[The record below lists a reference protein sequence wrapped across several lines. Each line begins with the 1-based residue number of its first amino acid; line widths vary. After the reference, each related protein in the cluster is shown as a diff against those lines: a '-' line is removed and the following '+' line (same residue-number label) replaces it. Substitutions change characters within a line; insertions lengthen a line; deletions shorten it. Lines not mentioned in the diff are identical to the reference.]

1 MFGGIALNNKHSS
14 VIQSDL
20 AVIAALTVLALGTR
34 LYGLGQWP
42 AIADELATI
51 NFAADRYKSL
61 VNPAYYALVLMSFK
75 LLGVSEFAARLPA
88 MLLAVLS
95 VPLFFVT
102 WRNIIGR
109 NAALVGALLITF
121 SSWHLLY
128 SQNSR
133 FYSGVF
139 LFGSLSYYLFYQAL
153 LRDDLGRLAG
163 ALLAALAGF
172 LFHATVVMVPVAC
185 AAYSL
190 LIVLTR
196 GATQAGLSR
205 RVAKTYL
212 AICGLGALVATGFL
226 WQVWEDR
233 ASRGVAWGDWPGEM
247 VLQIVRMTQVPIVV
261 TAFFGMVVLLRRN
274 TWLGLYFLVGTALP
288 AAFVLIGSV
297 FLNSRAV
304 YLFYALPLFIAL
316 AGVLCEEVR
325 RALAARYRL
334 ASHVLTV
341 LLLVTLSPE
350 FVSYYTGKRSLDV
363 RDAVAYIDSERRP
376 DDLVLALTPQF
387 AYYARGKYPV
397 TYFSGNAYAR
407 INWPDKMVAGIGS
420 HERVW
425 VAVEKYRKPL
435 PKGLENWLTKNGMLV
450 WRRFEERFDYT
461 VRGYEIFLVDRTRDV
476 ALEKG
481 S

>member
-1 MFGGIALNNKHSS
+1 MNNNQPSS
-14 VIQSDL
+14 TPADL
-20 AVIAALTVLALGTR
+20 AAIAALTAVALGTR
-34 LYGLGQWP
+34 LYGLGQWA
-42 AIADELATI
+42 AIGDELATI
-51 NFAADRYKSL
+51 NWAADRYQSL
-61 VNPAYYALVLMSFK
+61 LNPAYYTLVLMSFK
-75 LLGVSEFAARLPA
+75 VLGVSEFAARLPA

-109 NAALVGALLITF
+109 NAALIGALLIIF

-172 LFHATVVMVPVAC
+172 LFHATVVMVPAAC
-185 AAYSL
+185 GAYAL
-190 LIVLTR
+190 LVLLSG

-205 RVAKTYL
+205 RIAKIYL

-226 WQVWEDR
+226 WQVWEER
-233 ASRGVAWGDWPGEM
+233 QSFGVMWGDWPVEM
-247 VLQIVRMTQVPIVV
+247 VLQIVRMIQVPLVI
-261 TAFFGMVVLLRRN
+261 TAIFGLVVLLRRN

-288 AAFVLIGSV
+288 AAFVLTAAA
-297 FLNSRAV
+297 FLDSRAV

-316 AGVLCEEVR
+316 AGVSCEEVR
-325 RALAARYRL
+325 LALATRHRL
-334 ASHVLTV
+334 AAHVLTIV
-341 LLLVTLSPE
+341 LLVTLSPE
-350 FVSYYTGKRSLDV
+350 LVSYYAGKRSLDV
-363 RDAVAYIDSERRP
+363 RDAVAYINSARRP
-376 DDLVLALTPQF
+376 GDLVLALTPQF

-397 TYFSGNAYAR
+397 TYFAGNAYAR
-407 INWPDKMVAGIGS
+407 VNWAEKMDAGLGS

-425 VAVEKYRKPL
+425 VVVEKYRKPL
-435 PKGLENWLTKNGMLV
+435 PRSLESWLTKNGTLV
-450 WRRFEERFDYT
+450 WRRFEQRFDYT
-461 VRGYEIFLVDRTRDV
+461 IRGYEIFLVDRAHDV
-476 ALEKG
+476 ALDKG